1 MHKIKQFFVSVKN
14 WWIWLK
20 SKFVPI
26 YKVTVSFNNVW
37 GDSDDQTFTVRKI
50 ITQKEKFLKLAKN
63 SEGYLTAN
71 LCKNGSRK
79 TVKVHVVVALAFLGE
94 RPKSCVICHGEKGKL
109 NNAVFNLRYD
119 TLEANE
125 KDKIR
130 DKTSQHIFELMG
142 FTRAVLSED
151 DVIKFFFEFEKE

>member
-50 ITQKEKFLKLAKN
+50 ITQKEKFLKFRTESGEVIQFSGA
-63 SEGYLTAN
+63 EG
-71 LCKNGSRK
+71 
-79 TVKVHVVVALAFLGE
+79 
-94 RPKSCVICHGEKGKL
+94 L
-109 NNAVFNLRYD
+109 NY
-119 TLEANE
+119 
-125 KDKIR
+125 KI
-130 DKTSQHIFELMG
+130 EEM
-142 FTRAVLSED
+142 
-151 DVIKFFFEFEKE
+151 